1 MSGPNQ
7 EDVQVALETLR
18 KASKVWDEQKL
29 VLEAAARRAGD
40 LRLETYQMGLAV
52 GMHQP
57 YQEIQDGLAALLNQA
72 VTEAGSMSM
81 KLWSAQD
88 QYAREEEAGV
98 HKLKDQW

>member
-1 MSGPNQ
+1 MSGPNK

-18 KASKVWDEQKL
+18 KASKVWDEQK
-29 VLEAAARRAGD
+29 A
-40 LRLETYQMGLAV
+40 RLEGAAGRARDLKLEPYQMGLAA
-52 GMHQP
+52 GMYEP
-57 YQEIQDGLAALLNQA
+57 YRKIQEGLATLLYQA
-72 VTEAGSMSM
+72 MNEAGVMST